1 MSTCAIPSEP
11 QVSVLIVAYN
21 SCRCIARCIAAI
33 DHAAREAAVE
43 VLLVDNGQDGTGD
56 LVAAQFPQVH
66 VVPSQ
71 GNVGFARGNN
81 LLARHARAPLLLLLN
96 PDMYCE
102 PGAIDALVAAARR
115 YPDAA
120 AWGGIS
126 LDATGQPDT
135 GNAIVVPS
143 LRQYASAALGRT
155 LAARDRLHLVQD
167 QQVQVLL
174 GGFVMIDRKAWDAAG
189 GFDERFFLYCEEVD
203 LFARMDRAG
212 GQLWSIPA
220 ARAQHE
226 LAHGDNLA
234 PRRLLYMAAG
244 TAEYLRK
251 HWSAPKRVLGL
262 GLLWLASV
270 ERWAAG
276 KLLGRWWP
284 RLAALGEGHR
294 LVATGPGL
302 WRYGY
307 DPVRGLKAKI
317 DRGEVPSS

>member
-1 MSTCAIPSEP
+1 MSTNLDPGEP
-11 QVSVLIVAYN
+11 AVSVLIVAYN
-21 SCRCIARCIAAI
+21 SRRCIGRCIAAI
-33 DHAAREAAVE
+33 AAAARDTAVE
-43 VLLVDNGQDGTGD
+43 VLLVDNGQDGTAD
-56 LVAAQFPQVH
+56 LVAEKFPH
-66 VVPSQ
+66 VRIVPSQ
-71 GNVGFARGNN
+71 GNIGFARGNN

-102 PGAIDALVAAARR
+102 PGAIDALAAAARR

-126 LDATGQPDT
+126 LDAAGRPDT

-155 LAARDRLHLVQD
+155 LARRDRLPLTQD
-167 QQVQVLL
+167 EQAKVLL
-174 GGFVMIDRKAWDAAG
+174 GGFVMITRPAWEAAG

-203 LFARMDRAG
+203 LFARMG
-212 GQLWSIPA
+212 KSGSQLWSIPA

-234 PRRLLYMAAG
+234 PRRLQYMAAG

-251 HWSAPKRVLGL
+251 HWSAPKRALGL
-262 GLLWLASV
+262 GLLWLASC
-270 ERWAAG
+270 ERYFAG
-276 KLLGRWWP
+276 RLLGKWWP

-294 LVATGPGL
+294 LVATRPSL
-302 WRYGY
+302 WLYGY
-307 DPVRGLKAKI
+307 DPVRGLKAKL
-317 DRGEVPSS
+317 DRGEVP